1 MCGTGISEEGEVAMS
16 PFEEFMRTAFFVY
29 CIYAVYS
36 CLVIFNR
43 PNNPSENDKL
53 KGFRI
58 PVIVLVYFLLPCAAL
73 YLLYKAFWQ
82 IHSTV
87 FWTGTGSVFVLSFF
101 IMLYFLTD
109 EEWPVGKFLQM
120 HKLPTSIVFVVL
132 SLNLA
137 ISVVSIGASLVA
149 RHAQTTVLAS
159 TASGEKAQQS
169 LDQLRQEESAKQAQV
184 RSIQSQATAAAFT
197 TSGSIVTLLTGIVT
211 FATSMVGLMVALRK
225 GKAQ

>member
-1 MCGTGISEEGEVAMS
+1 MNT
-16 PFEEFMRTAFFVY
+16 FEEFMRTAFFVY
-29 CIYAVYS
+29 CIYAGYS

-58 PVIVLVYFLLPCAAL
+58 PVIVVVYFLLPCAAL

-120 HKLPTSIVFVVL
+120 HKLSTNLILVIL

-137 ISVVSIGASLVA
+137 LSVVSIGVSLVA
-149 RHAQTTVLAS
+149 SQAQAAVLTSTT
-159 TASGEKAQQS
+159 SGEKAQQS
-169 LDQLRQEESAKQAQV
+169 LDQLRQEENAKQAQV
-184 RSIQSQATAAAFT
+184 RNIQSEATAAAFT
-197 TSGSIVTLLTGIVT
+197 STSNVVTLLTGIVT
-211 FATSMVGLMVALRK
+211 FATSMVGLMASRRK
-225 GKAQ
+225 GKSE